1 MAGQISRPNNRE
13 FDIRDDE
20 TFSDWKRRKAEEN
33 GTVQGIGQKN
43 KKDTSN
49 WSEAQKRGK
58 RSRDKGMRKQREAR
72 KQLKI
77 PNSKFRSNM
86 GNEENWRGELRFEV
100 KAGKQIQTIWTKF
113 LKMKEQSDSNLA
125 DVGTESK
132 PFVAV
137 IKPDGSTDGLVMFR
151 ISDVENVIWGFKEN
165 WQNYDD

>member
-125 DVGTESK
+125 DVGTDSK

-165 WQNYDD
+165 WGKL

>member
-13 FDIRDDE
+13 LDIRDDE
-20 TFSDWKRRKAEEN
+20 TFSDGKRRKAEEN

-58 RSRDKGMRKQREAR
+58 RSREKGMRKQREAR

-125 DVGTESK
+125 DVGTDSK

-165 WQNYDD
+165 WENYDD